1 MQSKDH
7 IHLLPIDVSY
17 DEVQKIYNDG
27 EMNPALLDHK
37 ELIKEV
43 TGGYYKMMRKKS
55 LKFQIKIWFEILMLK
70 FQMGEKLIQ
79 ITSFLGLMI
88 LISKE
93 KTNFN

>member
-1 MQSKDH
+1 MDRKEDFLQSKDH

-43 TGGYYKMMRKKS
+43 TGGYYKMMKKIAEVS
-55 LKFQIKIWFEILMLK
+55 NQNLVRN
-70 FQMGEKLIQ
+70 
-79 ITSFLGLMI
+79 SDA
-88 LISKE
+88 
-93 KTNFN
+93 